1 MAEISLTKSDYIK
14 HVLWYLLLWLKLTK
28 LQIRMCS
35 LADCLLRPR
44 RQVVAWL
51 SRDMFDLTLSRVYVF
66 WSRAKPFS
74 NCRSVLFPKNYRLE
88 NILYFVYLAT
98 GRARIYG
105 PVAWNTIRALFSMI
119 KIIASLSVLQQ
130 GSLRQIWGITIGII
144 GCGEI

>member
-1 MAEISLTKSDYIK
+1 MVFITVIKADKTSNPNVQFGRLFTAFSTSSCGLTIQGYVWFDIVSSLRFLEQSQTIF
-14 HVLWYLLLWLKLTK
+14 
-28 LQIRMCS
+28 Q
-35 LADCLLRPR
+35 
-44 RQVVAWL
+44 L
-51 SRDMFDLTLSRVYVF
+51 SFR
-66 WSRAKPFS
+66 
-74 NCRSVLFPKNYRLE
+74 LFPKNYRLE

>member
-1 MAEISLTKSDYIK
+1 MVFITVIKDDKTSNPNVQFGRLFTASSTSSCGLTIQGYVWFDIVSSLRFLEQSQTIF
-14 HVLWYLLLWLKLTK
+14 
-28 LQIRMCS
+28 Q
-35 LADCLLRPR
+35 
-44 RQVVAWL
+44 L
-51 SRDMFDLTLSRVYVF
+51 SFR
-66 WSRAKPFS
+66 
-74 NCRSVLFPKNYRLE
+74 LFPKNYRLE

-130 GSLRQIWGITIGII
+130 GSLRQICGITIGII